1 LNDFLLINKPEEE
14 FSASD
19 FLRILISGFKEANF
33 AQIPASLDAV
43 SLSEMGMVQAKNYK
57 NVFIIGASSSNLPQI
72 SNTPGFL
79 TSENLAQIS
88 SADTDNALEDR
99 QELANLDQDY
109 QFGACLTLA
118 SNWVYVSYPFLNTAN
133 ESIQP
138 STYYTK
144 LQELGA
150 RELEQADLPKEDAS
164 DILSFTTNAKA
175 SLGYLTNLSPAYQN
189 TLLDLAK
196 NYAPQKYSQL
206 VKGRNYNN
214 QPVNLGEQ
222 LAREL

>member
-1 LNDFLLINKPEEE
+1 
-14 FSASD
+14 
-19 FLRILISGFKEANF
+19 
-33 AQIPASLDAV
+33 
-43 SLSEMGMVQAKNYK
+43 M
-57 NVFIIGASSSNLPQI
+57 
-72 SNTPGFL
+72 
-79 TSENLAQIS
+79 
-88 SADTDNALEDR
+88 
-99 QELANLDQDY
+99 
-109 QFGACLTLA
+109 A

-222 LAREL
+222 LARELYGVKLTSSVSQLETYYQNSLEYFFNYGLRLRPRAENELDVIQAGNYFHQTFDLSLIHI